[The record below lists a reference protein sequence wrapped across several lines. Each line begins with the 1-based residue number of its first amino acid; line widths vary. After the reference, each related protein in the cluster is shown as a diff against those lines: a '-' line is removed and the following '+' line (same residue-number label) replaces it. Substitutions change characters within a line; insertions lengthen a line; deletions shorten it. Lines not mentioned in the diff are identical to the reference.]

1 MTKLLV
7 KLREIGVVKLVKFC
21 INIGKKYW
29 GASDF
34 NYKQNTEE
42 EFDFIRRL
50 LGIYYNIES
59 ESSQKEKYNNMSE
72 LLSNDI
78 DPNFL
83 DEFKNTLDLY
93 VKSKAS
99 RSFSLK
105 KVLRNKE
112 EKSTYKVF
120 LEMTSKFPKEKI
132 KTFLMEVDLVVSAN
146 VIQQNSYTLSHWGEK
161 VLTRAPEVLTSTT
174 ILADQNSYTEL
185 RLPCNFQHIGPVKNH
200 ENVALNLESRN
211 KLIKFKLRE
220 SLTDTA
226 KYRASCKSHIFEL
239 DLVTDDKAQTI
250 YHAFNMSDGTKKFKK
265 LSEREKLIRTLESH
279 MDVKVQR

>member
-1 MTKLLV
+1 MTYFA
-7 KLREIGVVKLVKFC
+7 INGVNPV
-21 INIGKKYW
+21 NIGKKYL

-34 NYKQNTEE
+34 NYKQNTKE
-42 EFDFIRRL
+42 EFDFIRQL
-50 LGIYYNIES
+50 LGNYYNIDS
-59 ESSQKEKYNNMSE
+59 ESSQKEKYSNMSE
-72 LLSNDI
+72 LLSDEI

-93 VKSKAS
+93 VKSKAR

-112 EKSTYKVF
+112 EKSTYKIF
-120 LEMTSKFPKEKI
+120 LEMTSNFPKEKI
-132 KTFLMEVDLVVSAN
+132 KTFLMEIDLRVSAN
-146 VIQQNSYTLSHWGEK
+146 VIQQNKYALDHWEEK
-161 VLTRAPEVLTSTT
+161 VLTRAPEILKSTT

-185 RLPCNFQHIGPVKNH
+185 RLPCNFQHVGPVENH

-211 KLIKFKLRE
+211 KLIKFKLKE
-220 SLTDTA
+220 SLTSTA
-226 KYRASCKSHIFEL
+226 KYKASCKSHIFEL
-239 DLVTDDKAQTI
+239 DLVTDDKIQTI
-250 YHAFNMSDGTKKFKK
+250 YHALNMSDGTKKFKK